1 MGDSPMHKEAR
12 REQERLGPDQFIVVG
27 PDQFIV
33 VRGGGAPE
41 ITLSPIDA
49 RVEHIALA
57 R

>member
-1 MGDSPMHKEAR
+1 MHKEAR